1 MSIAALSLDPSVSA
15 PLFRAQVRA
24 WSSAVMGEVVD
35 HSLDESRRLRE
46 QAAADRARREADE
59 QRAAAREAEEIRRRE
74 EAEARDARRLTEL
87 YARR

>member
-1 MSIAALSLDPSVSA
+1 
-15 PLFRAQVRA
+15 
-24 WSSAVMGEVVD
+24 MGEVVD

-59 QRAAAREAEEIRRRE
+59 QRAAAREAEDIRRRE